1 MSSDKM
7 RASTPLPDRAIRA
20 AAGKDAVRLAHQVTG
35 AIRRAESIL
44 ASAHEAAELG
54 DRAAKREARRRALA
68 EADVLQRLAEQLA
81 EASREVADALA
92 LSSRAMAASQAY
104 RGCEHSGT
112 AR

>member
-7 RASTPLPDRAIRA
+7 RASAPLPDRAIRA
-20 AAGKDAVRLAHQVTG
+20 AAGKDAVRLAHRVAG

-54 DRAAKREARRRALA
+54 DHAARREARRLALA
-68 EADVLQRLAEQLA
+68 EADALQRLSEQLA
-81 EASREVADALA
+81 EASREVADTLA
-92 LSSRAMAASQAY
+92 LTSRAMAASQAY
-104 RGCEHSGT
+104 RGCEHGAA